1 MSDSTTTD
9 EDIPLA
15 SIKLKI
21 KKNIKKKL
29 KGQTIGKKEQQGE
42 NYSTE
47 SQTLLEKSTHANDRD
62 VISDLLEDMVGK
74 VVSLTNGG
82 SERKG
87 LLVHQMDY
95 EGAISK
101 TDPSNHSVSTKQY
114 ATERVSSESDEP
126 IDDSDNDPD
135 YMLPKRKKRCKKET

>member
-29 KGQTIGKKEQQGE
+29 KVQTIGKKEHQGE

-62 VISDLLEDMVGK
+62 ILLY
-74 VVSLTNGG
+74 L
-82 SERKG
+82 
-87 LLVHQMDY
+87 QF
-95 EGAISK
+95 
-101 TDPSNHSVSTKQY
+101 Y
-114 ATERVSSESDEP
+114 AS
-126 IDDSDNDPD
+126 
-135 YMLPKRKKRCKKET
+135 